1 MKTRFQAC
9 QILAIEINATPA
21 QIKDAYRTLARQWH
35 PDRFIGLIE
44 KQTAEEKFK
53 QINAAYEYLKKQIE
67 LTDISD
73 TGFAQS
79 SSQSSTVKPDVRSTV
94 KPTAKPETS
103 STHLTAEELYQEAA
117 ALGKNRHYEEAIAVL
132 GLAIKLSP
140 RFSKAYRY
148 RGFIRSVLG
157 FEMSAEADF
166 RRARAIDVGLSPQTP
181 ASSTSPKP

>member
-9 QILAIEINATPA
+9 QILAIDINATPA

-35 PDRFIGLIE
+35 PDRFIDLIE
-44 KQTAEEKFK
+44 KQIAEEQFK
-53 QINAAYEYLKKQIE
+53 QINLAYEYLKKQIE
-67 LTDISD
+67 STNVD
-73 TGFAQS
+73 FVRS
-79 SSQSSTVKPDVRSTV
+79 SNTKSDVRSTV
-94 KPTAKPETS
+94 KSTAKRDPS
-103 STHLTAEELYQEAA
+103 SLHSTAEELYEEAA

-157 FEMSAEADF
+157 FEMSAESDF
-166 RRARAIDVGLSPQTP
+166 RRARAIDV
-181 ASSTSPKP
+181 

>member
-67 LTDISD
+67 LTDI
-73 TGFAQS
+73 GFAQS

-166 RRARAIDVGLSPQTP
+166 RRARAIDVGLSPQAP
-181 ASSTSPKP
+181 VSNPDPKI

>member
-9 QILAIEINATPA
+9 QILAIDINATSA

-35 PDRFIGLIE
+35 PDRFISLIE

-67 LTDISD
+67 LTDI
-73 TGFAQS
+73 GFAQS
-79 SSQSSTVKPDVRSTV
+79 SSQSSNVKSDVRSTV
-94 KPTAKPETS
+94 KPTAKKETS
-103 STHLTAEELYQEAA
+103 STYLTAEELYQEAA

-181 ASSTSPKP
+181 ASSPSPKS